1 MKISLQFEDVPQY
14 CCRQDKY
21 QNPEDVYPI
30 CLLDWP
36 NITSQHTKLV
46 RFYFLK
52 LNRANTSKCCCGRIY
67 FYVRHIEHVTAAS
80 HSFDQARMCQD
91 GLEFLAKTEY
101 SNV

>member
-36 NITSQHTKLV
+36 NITSQHAEMV
-46 RFYFLK
+46 RLYF
-52 LNRANTSKCCCGRIY
+52 
-67 FYVRHIEHVTAAS
+67 FE
-80 HSFDQARMCQD
+80 
-91 GLEFLAKTEY
+91 AKTC
-101 SNV
+101 